1 MRGSGSQRNRPIFA
15 REVSE
20 SPNAIAILERDACD
34 WNPVE
39 HAHWIPHWDIYRR
52 RFENIVQRLATPE
65 PTPEPAPIRTVKKPF
80 RLRAAR
86 RANLRTAVAN
96 TDKSLST
103 RARRYPQGRYQLRP
117 RNA

>member
-20 SPNAIAILERDACD
+20 SPNAIAILERDARD

-39 HAHWIPHWDIYRR
+39 HAHWIPNWNIYRR
-52 RFENIVQRLATPE
+52 RFENVIRQFESPE

-86 RANLRTAVAN
+86 RANLRTAIAN
-96 TDKSLST
+96 ADKSLST
-103 RARRYPQGRYQLRP
+103 RARRYPQGRYQLRA